1 LMARDVELAEITAGC
16 FKNEATFVHAVEELE
31 RELKGDPTA
40 GYTQEYVSRFGK
52 RCAMHERVAKRWPP
66 HTAVAAYL
74 RSRDTVT
81 TKAIAEC
88 NTFEDQLDLVDSLPG
103 WHRIHENDATDG
115 SFWEALTGI
124 LELIYFGVDPAK
136 VCLSVK
142 FNFRQIQFPSNS
154 IYNTLTFL

>member
-40 GYTQEYVSRFGK
+40 GYTLEYVSRFGK

-136 VCLSVK
+136 VCLPVK
-142 FNFRQIQFPSNS
+142 FNFRQIQFTIP
-154 IYNTLTFL
+154 